1 MKLPVHNSEEKRLR
15 TVKELEIL
23 DTEPE
28 ALFDNLVQIAASV
41 CDVPISLITLIDENR
56 QWFKAN
62 LGLDGISEVPRE
74 FSFCTH
80 TIEREGVYE
89 IPNAKTDPRFAD
101 NPLVTGSPEIQFY
114 AGCPLRLSTG
124 ENVGT
129 LCVIDKQ
136 PKYLN
141 AHQRE
146 ILVHL
151 SAIAVKLLETRNLS
165 RDSSEQENQLRLL
178 CDGAP
183 LGICKCDLTGS
194 CDYVNTS
201 WQTICD
207 MSEADAMGFG
217 WTKAIHPEDKKSV
230 FTQWDKAI
238 IAKSNVDIE
247 FRIKHKDGAIK
258 YVRAISNPLKSTI
271 GSITGFVGSLED
283 VTNKKIQKEALRKST
298 MLLEQTGALADIGGW
313 ELDLK
318 TETLLWSEQTY
329 RIHGLPLTF
338 KPQVNTAIDFYAP
351 EARPV
356 IRDAVERGIR
366 DGRGW
371 DLELPLIRADG
382 APIWVRAVG
391 QVELSN
397 GKAQRIYGAF
407 QNITEKVIQRQAI
420 EYAHEQIT
428 SATESGNI
436 GVWDW
441 NPLTNNLE
449 WTPKMYALFGLK
461 FNGEEV
467 TYDLWANALHPDDRE
482 RAKNTLADA
491 VKNKE
496 VKDLDTEFK
505 VLWPDGSI
513 HNIRATAQITRD
525 KSGQAQRVLGVN
537 WDVTPLHSLRLEL
550 TEKHDLLQDTLQ
562 SIGDAVITADTDG
575 CVTWLNP
582 TAEQMTGWLS
592 PDALG
597 KPVCDVFRIISE
609 RSRNTRNCPV
619 KSCIETEQVINPDN
633 QSILSTRDGREFS
646 VEESAAPIFSNSGDL
661 LGSVLIFRDVT
672 EQRKLSQEM
681 RYRATHDS
689 LTGLVNRIEFETQL
703 QNALDDSYSKN
714 IQHSLMFI
722 DLDQF
727 KLVNDACGHA
737 EGDLLLQQI
746 AKLLSNNIGSNGII
760 GRLGGDEF
768 AVILDNCDTI
778 QAEVIAQR
786 ICQCMDD
793 YRFVHEER
801 RFQIGTSIGLV
812 PLDNRWTNI
821 EAAIQAADSAC
832 YAAKDAG
839 RNRVH
844 LWFDTDSST
853 QARHEDTKWAN
864 KLAIALNEN
873 GFVLHAQRIG
883 SLADEQSGLHAE
895 VLIRMD
901 DENGSLIPPN
911 TFLPAAER
919 FSIATRIDS
928 WVLTTTTDLL
938 SNHPD
943 LSTIET
949 LSVNLSA
956 QSVGDMSFLE
966 TTLELFERVGNEV
979 CKRICLDITETATV
993 SNFTDVARFIKDVRA
1008 QDVRV
1013 ALDHFGGNS
1022 ASYGY
1027 LRNLE
1032 IDYIKIDGE
1041 LINRG
1046 ITDLIDAAAIRSIVD
1061 LANILNIPTL
1071 AANIDNQTTLDN
1083 VKHLG
1088 IDHVQGFHLHEPE
1101 PLENVLGLTS
1111 SSVCD

>member
-1 MKLPVHNSEEKRLR
+1 
-15 TVKELEIL
+15 
-23 DTEPE
+23 
-28 ALFDNLVQIAASV
+28 
-41 CDVPISLITLIDENR
+41 
-56 QWFKAN
+56 
-62 LGLDGISEVPRE
+62 
-74 FSFCTH
+74 
-80 TIEREGVYE
+80 
-89 IPNAKTDPRFAD
+89 
-101 NPLVTGSPEIQFY
+101 
-114 AGCPLRLSTG
+114 
-124 ENVGT
+124 
-129 LCVIDKQ
+129 
-136 PKYLN
+136 
-141 AHQRE
+141 
-146 ILVHL
+146 
-151 SAIAVKLLETRNLS
+151 
-165 RDSSEQENQLRLL
+165 
-178 CDGAP
+178 
-183 LGICKCDLTGS
+183 
-194 CDYVNTS
+194 
-201 WQTICD
+201 
-207 MSEADAMGFG
+207 
-217 WTKAIHPEDKKSV
+217 
-230 FTQWDKAI
+230 
-238 IAKSNVDIE
+238 
-247 FRIKHKDGAIK
+247 
-258 YVRAISNPLKSTI
+258 
-271 GSITGFVGSLED
+271 
-283 VTNKKIQKEALRKST
+283 
-298 MLLEQTGALADIGGW
+298 
-313 ELDLK
+313 
-318 TETLLWSEQTY
+318 
-329 RIHGLPLTF
+329 
-338 KPQVNTAIDFYAP
+338 
-351 EARPV
+351 
-356 IRDAVERGIR
+356 
-366 DGRGW
+366 
-371 DLELPLIRADG
+371 
-382 APIWVRAVG
+382 
-391 QVELSN
+391 
-397 GKAQRIYGAF
+397 
-407 QNITEKVIQRQAI
+407 
-420 EYAHEQIT
+420 
-428 SATESGNI
+428 
-436 GVWDW
+436 
-441 NPLTNNLE
+441 
-449 WTPKMYALFGLK
+449 
-461 FNGEEV
+461 
-467 TYDLWANALHPDDRE
+467 
-482 RAKNTLADA
+482 
-491 VKNKE
+491 
-496 VKDLDTEFK
+496 
-505 VLWPDGSI
+505 
-513 HNIRATAQITRD
+513 
-525 KSGQAQRVLGVN
+525 
-537 WDVTPLHSLRLEL
+537 
-550 TEKHDLLQDTLQ
+550 
-562 SIGDAVITADTDG
+562 
-575 CVTWLNP
+575 
-582 TAEQMTGWLS
+582 
-592 PDALG
+592 
-597 KPVCDVFRIISE
+597 
-609 RSRNTRNCPV
+609 
-619 KSCIETEQVINPDN
+619 
-633 QSILSTRDGREFS
+633 
-646 VEESAAPIFSNSGDL
+646 
-661 LGSVLIFRDVT
+661 
-672 EQRKLSQEM
+672 
-681 RYRATHDS
+681 
-689 LTGLVNRIEFETQL
+689 
-703 QNALDDSYSKN
+703 
-714 IQHSLMFI
+714 
-722 DLDQF
+722 
-727 KLVNDACGHA
+727 LVNDACGHA